1 MSNKSSF
8 QGLTLNSRN
17 ATVLDMAKLSP
28 KQIADWF
35 RSQAK
40 QFNKMADTVEATFKL
55 QPAAR
60 GKQIEETGDAELIAV
75 PEAGTVTAQQ
85 FEDEV
90 RKKTGRLK
98 GLAERLNTSEDTLR
112 GLLHPASRVHV
123 ASRGW
128 LEVQE

>member
-1 MSNKSSF
+1 
-8 QGLTLNSRN
+8 
-17 ATVLDMAKLSP
+17 MAKLSP

-35 RSQAK
+35 RNQAK

-60 GKQIEETGDAELIAV
+60 GKQVDEIELL
-75 PEAGTVTAQQ
+75 PESQPQAGTVTAQQ

-98 GLAERLNTSEDTLR
+98 ALAERLNTTEDVLR

-128 LEVQE
+128 LEMRE

>member
-1 MSNKSSF
+1 M
-8 QGLTLNSRN
+8 
-17 ATVLDMAKLSP
+17 TVLDMAKLSP

-35 RSQAK
+35 RNQAK

-60 GKQIEETGDAELIAV
+60 DKQIEETGDAELVAV
-75 PEAGTVTAQQ
+75 PGAGAVTAQQ

-90 RKKTGRLK
+90 QKKTGRLK
-98 GLAERLNTSEDTLR
+98 GLAERLNTSEDVLR
-112 GLLHPASRVHV
+112 GLLHPASRCI

-128 LEVQE
+128 LQWFYDFSAKQEAMRVRRTT